1 MLSQTQFQGD
11 YSVGKGI
18 LLMTKNL
25 EPRGQPLELRREE
38 VVVVGEAGGGI
49 LSSRS
54 FPMTI
59 SFLQHSSSFYRV
71 LGLTQSPKFL

>member
-38 VVVVGEAGGGI
+38 VVVGGGGG
-49 LSSRS
+49 RRNS
-54 FPMTI
+54 FIKAFSHDYQLP
-59 SFLQHSSSFYRV
+59 SAF
-71 LGLTQSPKFL
+71 